1 MIKIQTI
8 HTRLCKFTCFF
19 SGISERE

>member
-1 MIKIQTI
+1 MIKIQTN